1 MKNFVTKL
9 SKFDSNV
16 YQYHLPVPE
25 EIAQNFIEGENR
37 RIICTLNGVHKWHAA
52 LMKAQ
57 DYWFILVNKA
67 IMEKLGLT
75 QNVDVK
81 VELEKDHS
89 TYGLE
94 MPDELQVLFEQDE
107 DAYSYFKNLTMG
119 KQRSLIYI
127 VGKYKSSDSRLRK
140 ALAIAHHLKEVQG
153 NLDYKLLN
161 STIKFYNNKP
171 L

>member
-1 MKNFVTKL
+1 MKTFNTKL

-25 EIAQNFIEGENR
+25 ALALSLIEGDNKR
-37 RIICTLNGVHKWHAA
+37 VICTLNNVQSWHAG

-57 DYWFILVNKA
+57 DYWFILVNKQ

-75 QNVDVK
+75 ENVDVR

-94 MPDELQVLFEQDE
+94 MPEELQILFDQDE
-107 DAYSYFKNLTMG
+107 EAFRYFKDLTMG

-153 NLDYKLLN
+153 KLDYKLLN
-161 STIKFYNNKP
+161 ATIKHYNNQP

>member
-16 YQYHLPVPE
+16 YHHHLPVPN
-25 EIAQNFIEGENR
+25 EIALSFIKGDNK
-37 RIICTLNGVHKWHAA
+37 RIICTLNNVRKWHAA

-57 DYWFILVNKA
+57 EYWFILVNKTT
-67 IMEKLGLT
+67 MEKLGLT
-75 QNVDVK
+75 ENVEVK

-161 STIKFYNNKP
+161 ATIKFYNNKP

>member
-1 MKNFVTKL
+1 
-9 SKFDSNV
+9 
-16 YQYHLPVPE
+16 
-25 EIAQNFIEGENR
+25 
-37 RIICTLNGVHKWHAA
+37 
-52 LMKAQ
+52 MKAQ

>member
-1 MKNFVTKL
+1 MKVFISKL

-94 MPDELQVLFEQDE
+94 MPDEFQVLFEQDE

-161 STIKFYNNKP
+161 ATIKFYNNKP